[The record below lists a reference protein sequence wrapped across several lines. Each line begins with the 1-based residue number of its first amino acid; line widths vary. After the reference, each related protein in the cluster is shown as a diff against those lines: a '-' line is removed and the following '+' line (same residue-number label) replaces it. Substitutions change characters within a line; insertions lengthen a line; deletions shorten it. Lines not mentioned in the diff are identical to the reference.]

1 MVVDAERARLVDLVR
16 GAGVEADIAVYRS
29 YQPLG
34 RRDDLHVAAGI
45 LDRAD
50 IVLIPAIDAAHVE
63 GAATQAQPA
72 DLVLGPKRRALSPHL
87 RDLTAGVDRRNR
99 HRRHRPPTVRCNRAR
114 GQTPIDN
121 LRLDSAR
128 HDEASSPRTTSHL
141 TPAHS
146 PQNTLR

>member
-72 DLVLGPKRRALSPHL
+72 DLDIGPKRRAVFRHL

-99 HRRHRPPTVRCNRAR
+99 HRRR
-114 GQTPIDN
+114 GLATDRGN
-121 LRLDSAR
+121 VERDRKSTRLN
-128 HDEASSPRTTSHL
+128 SSH
-141 TPAHS
+141 
-146 PQNTLR
+146 